1 MANLFNRK
9 RGKKGQTMTEYIIIV
24 ALVAIASIAIVT
36 IFSNQIRELF
46 FKSSKQLSGDT
57 SAAVTDKGQ
66 GADGAVDQSLND
78 WGKN

>member
-1 MANLFNRK
+1 MKNLFFGK

-46 FKSSKQLSGDT
+46 FKSGQQLSGDT
-57 SAAVTDKGQ
+57 SATVTNKTT
-66 GADGAVDQSLND
+66 GADGAVDQGLSD
-78 WGKN
+78 WSK